1 MKSYLNRTE
10 KTQALTIASFV
21 AYVTDTANEWA
32 KHSRDKDAVK
42 SLRMA
47 KSFMSRAMDSLFK
60 GLDPLEIRKV
70 LNQVSKM
77 EIVVKYSDEAAR
89 EYKRMQEIDGVTPV
103 KTDDFYEICGQALG
117 ICSSCEDRSR
127 DCRLRELFIQYDV
140 PVANLSP
147 RPGECPYCV
156 EEVSA

>member
-1 MKSYLNRTE
+1 M
-10 KTQALTIASFV
+10 
-21 AYVTDTANEWA
+21 
-32 KHSRDKDAVK
+32 K